1 MCSRSGGWD
10 IAFRGILSGSLVLS
24 KTRFRRTVLSS
35 LSGVMF
41 MPKSYGKQG
50 KHYESITL
58 TVTYDSSREPASEY
72 SSKLPITVLFTTT
85 PDTLHALRKA
95 AHFARQLGASI
106 QILVAHVVPY
116 PLPIDK
122 PRVDPEFRLRQFRSF
137 CEEESIET
145 QIDIRLCR
153 DARQCIHDALRPH
166 SLILIGGGQSWW
178 PLTYGKRLA
187 KRLRRAGHE
196 VVLVSDPR

>member
-1 MCSRSGGWD
+1 
-10 IAFRGILSGSLVLS
+10 
-24 KTRFRRTVLSS
+24 
-35 LSGVMF
+35 MF
-41 MPKSYGKQG
+41 MPKSYGKQT
-50 KHYESITL
+50 KHYES
-58 TVTYDSSREPASEY
+58 VTYDSSREPASEY
-72 SSKLPITVLFTTT
+72 SSKLPITILFTTT
-85 PDTLHALRKA
+85 PDTLHALGKA
-95 AHFARQLGASI
+95 AHFSRQLGASI

-116 PLPIDK
+116 PLPI
-122 PRVDPEFRLRQFRSF
+122 EFRSF

-166 SLILIGGGQSWW
+166 SLILIGGGLSWW